1 MFLMKSTGFACT
13 TMSITYACITMG
25 LRPSRAKSFISLNE
39 NLLHLACALV
49 EHFIDEIAPLKHHYI
64 NQIDKIKNTNLLF

>member
-1 MFLMKSTGFACT
+1 MKHLGFACT
-13 TMSITYACITMG
+13 TMSITYACITMS

-64 NQIDKIKNTNLLF
+64 NQINKIKKHKSSLLS